1 MPMDE
6 LHQTDDFPDNN
17 MSKNAFWLLQ
27 TYIEAI
33 TRPMMQIREI
43 LFATD
48 SIFIGRYKA
57 AYILLVYM
65 TE

>member
-1 MPMDE
+1 
-6 LHQTDDFPDNN
+6 
-17 MSKNAFWLLQ
+17 
-27 TYIEAI
+27 
-33 TRPMMQIREI
+33 MQIREI

-65 TE
+65 TD

>member
-33 TRPMMQIREI
+33 TRPHDANQRN
-43 LFATD
+43 
-48 SIFIGRYKA
+48 
-57 AYILLVYM
+57 LVCYRFYFYRSLQSGLYP
-65 TE
+65 TGVYD